1 MKAILFF
8 VTVSFLLSGCDA
20 IQDLSSE
27 ASEWLAE
34 SRKQREAIAQQR
46 EQNSQRLKELNTQ
59 LNSGDVSDTEKE
71 RLRIEQ
77 ERLRVEQ
84 ERLQREENQRR
95 QEEEQRRQEEQQREA
110 QRRADEKRKAKE
122 NAEQVKKLEKACN
135 DVWFTCRMACYTA
148 CKAERND
155 GVCNQQ
161 SGAYAICKSDCLSDN
176 ANCKALISR

>member
-1 MKAILFF
+1 MSLTWGNMKAILFF

-46 EQNSQRLKELNTQ
+46 EQNSQKLVDVEAQLKRNISEE
-59 LNSGDVSDTEKE
+59 EKS

-77 ERLRVEQ
+77 ERLRLDQ

-95 QEEEQRRQEEQQREA
+95 QEEQQREV
-110 QRRADEKRKAKE
+110 QRRAEADMKIKLCSDTQKKCISVCHASFCEFDHSVGTMCNKRK
-122 NAEQVKKLEKACN
+122 
-135 DVWFTCRMACYTA
+135 RMAC
-148 CKAERND
+148 K
-155 GVCNQQ
+155 V
-161 SGAYAICKSDCLSDN
+161 DCQNEYSQ
-176 ANCKALISR
+176 CRALINRY